1 MRLKCNRPGARFVC
15 SSFSLQSDGDAS
27 EVDPLFLEGR
37 FIIRS
42 SEEKKRSL
50 AEETRCSAQV
60 P

>member
-37 FIIRS
+37 FITRL
-42 SEEKKRSL
+42 SEETKG
-50 AEETRCSAQV
+50 A
-60 P
+60 